1 MTEKAKTV
9 IECYFLLLVFYFVD
23 TLVIIVKLRILH
35 LILLNSLFL
44 QKFNFA
50 YFKENL
56 VG

>member
-44 QKFNFA
+44 QKFIFA